1 MSEIS
6 LYQPLEAGQIRLL
19 TIVAINP
26 TIQCRLEL
34 SSLSQTSTDW
44 HPYNALSYV
53 RGSEPFSE
61 TLSCNGKP
69 LKVTPSLSDTL
80 RQLFA
85 YEDESSEKHPIWID
99 AICLN
104 QLDLAEINVQVTLMC
119 EVYSKASVILVYP
132 GRAQDD
138 SDLAMASAID
148 LRDRLH
154 AIDSVF
160 LFF

>member
-1 MSEIS
+1 MSDNP

-34 SSLSQTSTDW
+34 SSLSQKSTNW

-53 RGSEPFSE
+53 WGPEPFSE
-61 TLSCNGKP
+61 TISCNGKP
-69 LKVTPSLSDTL
+69 LNITSSLSDTL

-104 QLDLAEINVQVTLMC
+104 QLNSAEI
-119 EVYSKASVILVYP
+119 
-132 GRAQDD
+132 
-138 SDLAMASAID
+138 
-148 LRDRLH
+148 
-154 AIDSVF
+154 
-160 LFF
+160 